1 MLTAEE
7 CQQLSQVFLRLAEK
21 ESEPQLKRLLE
32 GHGLA
37 LAEIAARAPRE
48 DSGSTPRE

>member
-1 MLTAEE
+1 MLTPEE
-7 CQQLSQVFLRLAEK
+7 CQELSKIFLRLAEK

-37 LAEIAARAPRE
+37 LAEFAARTRREDAASSPRE
-48 DSGSTPRE
+48 